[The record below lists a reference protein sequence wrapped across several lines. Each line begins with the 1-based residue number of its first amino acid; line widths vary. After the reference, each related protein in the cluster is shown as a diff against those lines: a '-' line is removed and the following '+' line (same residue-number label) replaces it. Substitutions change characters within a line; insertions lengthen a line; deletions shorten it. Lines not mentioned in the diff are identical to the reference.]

1 MEGRE
6 WRRFTRLR
14 FRVEFSYPEVTP
26 HGQPVE
32 RNEQRVDDHRGEM
45 ERIHLSSP
53 DRRELYFE
61 LARFGGIA
69 PQDEYANHKPYLEKR
84 FGAGSVTA
92 LTATSLHDRP
102 SWTYAFHWDEQKGPM
117 ERAALLL
124 QVGEDTYR
132 VIYDPR
138 SELNDQVIA
147 TLTIADRA
155 RSAR

>member
-1 MEGRE
+1 ME
-6 WRRFTRLR
+6 RRQWQR
-14 FRVEFSYPEVTP
+14 FRHPRFRLEFRYPEVTTE
-26 HGQPVE
+26 GQPVK
-32 RNEQRVDDHRGEM
+32 RNEQRVEGHRGEM

-69 PQDEYANHKPYLEKR
+69 PQDEYANHKPSLEER
-84 FGAGSVTA
+84 FGADSVTA
-92 LTATSLHDRP
+92 LTATRLHDRP
-102 SWTYAFHWDEQKGPM
+102 SWTYAFHWDEQEGPM
-117 ERAALLL
+117 ERAVLLL

-155 RSAR
+155 GSAR